1 MPDVSTLEDLK
12 QAGSGVAAPEAV
24 ARLYAEAFRR
34 FGAQTLWSRTPSA
47 APTVAQAV
55 VVAEGLRREGDMAA
69 WRLAADIEAACR
81 AAV

>member
-34 FGAQTLWSRTPSA
+34 FGAQALWSRTPSA

-55 VVAEGLRREGDMAA
+55 VVAEGLRREGGMAA